1 MTPFPK
7 SNAWVVTSAITAV
20 LFFGAAGCKPS
31 ETERAAARQAATERK
46 ARGTGSLIVKSNR
59 ANATIEVTLIPSSAA
74 TAPEA
79 AIGSVD
85 QPLTGLSPGKYTV
98 TARSDGWPDATGEAS
113 IEAGG
118 TAETKVDFPSGS
130 LRLDSLPTG
139 ATVRSGSTVLGRTPL
154 AVPQLPPGECA
165 LILDYPNWTPLKTK
179 VVIADKSETNETV
192 RLPHGR
198 LVVTSAP
205 TGATVLLGKRSLGQT
220 PLTLDRFQAGT
231 RTLTLQLK
239 DFPPL
244 AMSVTVEDEG
254 EQNIRGV
261 MANGF
266 PLLDAPA
273 TLQAVWF
280 ELPVG
285 DPNRLSPNFDP
296 FPGFHP
302 QGTFVRNLN
311 RKKLFEVWLG
321 RTYRFTGTVK
331 SYNPATGQLEFVEQ
345 VSSLGK
351 IRVAAQLLPAARD
364 DKETVTLLSTKEAT
378 VTICGRF
385 ATIEEFERRGRPFEI
400 GFTQAAVVP

>member
-7 SNAWVVTSAITAV
+7 SNAWVVTGAIAAV
-20 LFFGAAGCKPS
+20 LLLGAAGCKPS
-31 ETERAAARQAATERK
+31 ETERAAARQAVTERK
-46 ARGTGSLIVKSNR
+46 ARETGTLIVKSNR
-59 ANATIEVTLIPSSAA
+59 PNATIEVTLVPSSVAD
-74 TAPEA
+74 APETPT
-79 AIGSVD
+79 GSVD
-85 QPLTGLSPGKYTV
+85 QPLAGLPPGKYV
-98 TARSDGWPDATGEAS
+98 IKVRSDGWPDATGEAS
-113 IEAGG
+113 IEAGR
-118 TAETKVDFPSGS
+118 TAEITIDFPSGS
-130 LRLDSLPTG
+130 LVLDSLPTG
-139 ATVRSGSTVLGRTPL
+139 ATVRLGQTVLGRTPL
-154 AVPQLPPGECA
+154 SVPQLPPGECA

-179 VVIADKSETNETV
+179 VVITDKSEAKETV

-220 PLTLDRFQAGT
+220 PLTIERFQAGT

-239 DFPPL
+239 NFPPL
-244 AMSVTVEDEG
+244 EVPVSVEDQG
-254 EQNIRGV
+254 EQSIRGV

-280 ELPVG
+280 ELPAG
-285 DPNRLSPNFDP
+285 DPNRLSPDFDP

-364 DKETVTLLSTKEAT
+364 DRDTVALVSTKEAT
-378 VTICGRF
+378 VTIWGRF
-385 ATIEEFERRGRPFEI
+385 STIEEFERRGRPFEME
-400 GFTQAAVVP
+400 FTQAHVVR